1 MPSMQFWDNSQM
13 SPKDLTIWRKIGQ
26 EAQVLNPKL
35 TPTGI
40 VQNLT
45 ILRKEKG
52 LAVKGNMR
60 DHPMRIPKTL
70 C

>member
-1 MPSMQFWDNSQM
+1 M
-13 SPKDLTIWRKIGQ
+13 SNFEP
-26 EAQVLNPKL
+26 NPK
-35 TPTGI
+35 GI
-40 VQNLT
+40 VQILT

-52 LAVKGNMR
+52 LAAEGNMR